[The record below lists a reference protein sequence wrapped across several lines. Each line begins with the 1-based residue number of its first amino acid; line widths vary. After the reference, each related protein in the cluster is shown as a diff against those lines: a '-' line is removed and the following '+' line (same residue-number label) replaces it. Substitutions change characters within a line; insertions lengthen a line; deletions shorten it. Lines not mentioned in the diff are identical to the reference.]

1 MKVLKKTSICIIS
14 ILLNFAT
21 AFLFYQMLGIPLFFD
36 TIWTVAV
43 VFSFGLIPGLCVAVG
58 YNLFNY
64 FVWIFKSGTNNFAF
78 LYTICGILIVLS
90 TWIFSRKKEEFKFSP
105 GVTVLYLILISL
117 VSSFCTII
125 AGGLIDY
132 FQYVNHGI
140 IEQMNPIKKFT
151 DSFVNQRF
159 SLIASCILAQI
170 PISFT
175 DRLIAT
181 FAGFGIHRMFQK
193 IIQRTEGQLY
203 D

>member
-1 MKVLKKTSICIIS
+1 MKKISVCLAAII
-14 ILLNFAT
+14 LNFLT
-21 AFLFYQMLGIPLFFD
+21 ASLFFSVLGLPLFFD

-43 VFSFGLIPGLCVAVG
+43 VFWLGLVPGLCVAAG
-58 YNLFNY
+58 YNFLNY
-64 FVWIFKSGTNNFAF
+64 FVWVLKSGTQNFVF
-78 LYTICGILIVLS
+78 LYSICGILIVVS
-90 TWIFSRKKEEFKFSP
+90 TWLFSRKKEEFRFSP
-105 GVTVLYLILISL
+105 AVTVLYLILISL

-132 FQYVNHGI
+132 FQYANYDI

-151 DSFVNQRF
+151 DSFVRQRF
-159 SLIASCILAQI
+159 SLLASCILAQI

-181 FAGFGIHRMFQK
+181 FAGFGIYRLIQK
-193 IIQRTEGQLY
+193 FDKGKFY